1 MRTDGGAR
9 CPTSARGHQQTRPK
23 SAERVR
29 LAILSAAF
37 LGVVFAMWATLGG
50 LPASASGAL
59 NQKAAAAG
67 CAEPAPRDDGTIH
80 IIGCIIDPPKPVAGV
95 AITVEDEQGKV
106 VGRDTTDKSGLFDVE
121 LPGTTLDNLG
131 KPYVIKIDEA
141 SLPTGSQLRNPDQ
154 AELKVSTNLEAD
166 ISITFPI
173 GEVEGATSQATQG
186 LQLLVGGIVFSL
198 LLAMAS
204 LGLSMIFGTTGL
216 TNFAHGELITFGALA
231 AFAVDSLPGEIR
243 VGGAD
248 MTVVVAVIAA
258 FFVSGL
264 FGWVQDLILWG
275 PLRKRGTGLIAMM
288 IVSIGLSIFLRN
300 VYQYFAGGDTRN
312 YSQFS
317 SPAPYSI
324 GPILI
329 TAKDFVVIGLST
341 VVLCLA
347 VLALQRTRTGKAMR
361 AVADNPALAA
371 SSGINVE
378 RVISIVWIGGA
389 ALAGLSGVLLGLT
402 QGFDYQIGFKILLLV
417 FAAVTL
423 GGLGTIFGALIGS
436 FVIGIFIEVST
447 LVVPAELKFVGAL
460 VVLIVVLLIR
470 PQGLLGRAERV
481 G

>member
-1 MRTDGGAR
+1 M
-9 CPTSARGHQQTRPK
+9 
-23 SAERVR
+23 RVR
-29 LAILSAAF
+29 LTALAAVF
-37 LGVVFAMWATLGG
+37 LGVVVVMLATVGAAQASVPG
-50 LPASASGAL
+50 SPASRP
-59 NQKAAAAG
+59 AAPQG
-67 CAEPAPRDDGTIH
+67 CEKPPPRDDATIH
-80 IIGCIIDPPKPVAGV
+80 IIGCMIDPPKPVEGV
-95 AITVEDEQGKV
+95 AVKVEDEEGSV
-106 VGRDTTDKSGLFDVE
+106 VGEDTTDSTGVFDVE

-141 SLPTGSQLRNPDQ
+141 SLPEGSALRNPDQ
-154 AELKVSTNLEAD
+154 LALKVSTNLEAD
-166 ISITFPI
+166 ISVTFPI
-173 GEVEGATSQATQG
+173 GEVEAETGKATQA

-231 AFAVDSLPGEIR
+231 AFAVDRLPGEIR
-243 VGGAD
+243 LGGTD
-248 MTVVVAVIAA
+248 ITVVVAAIVA
-258 FFVSGL
+258 FLVSGL
-264 FGWVQDLILWG
+264 FGWVQDRALWA

-288 IVSIGLSIFLRN
+288 IISIGLSIFLRN
-300 VYQYFAGGDTRN
+300 IYQYFAGGDSKN

-317 SPAPYSI
+317 SPAPYEI
-324 GPILI
+324 GPISI
-329 TAKDFVVIGLST
+329 TPKDLVVIALST
-341 VVLCLA
+341 VVLLLA
-347 VLALQRTRTGKAMR
+347 TLALQRTRTGKAMR

-371 SSGINVE
+371 SSGIHVE
-378 RVISIVWIGGA
+378 RVISVVWVGGA

-423 GGLGTIFGALIGS
+423 GGLGTVWGALFGS

-447 LVVPAELKFVGAL
+447 LVIPAELKFVGAL
-460 VVLIVVLLIR
+460 VVLIVVLLFR